1 MVSLLLN
8 LLNLGP
14 FTLDILLAFVD
25 FEINHAVCCDFCFLL
40 SCKRNGGEKNASHS
54 RRTQIQGNK
63 MWYARNKAC
72 LDVVSVI
79 QVPSIR
85 QLGNGITSMVSPMS
99 CLTNLVAFYDGIT
112 VPVNKGRAPDVIYL
126 DFSKAFDM
134 VPITSFSQTG
144 NIWIWWLDC

>member
-1 MVSLLLN
+1 MLKLLSDHEVHRLSLQVYQQNIKNDHEKRIAQMVPLLLN

-63 MWYARNKAC
+63 M
-72 LDVVSVI
+72 
-79 QVPSIR
+79 
-85 QLGNGITSMVSPMS
+85 
-99 CLTNLVAFYDGIT
+99 
-112 VPVNKGRAPDVIYL
+112 
-126 DFSKAFDM
+126 
-134 VPITSFSQTG
+134 
-144 NIWIWWLDC
+144 